1 MFKYFFDIL
10 AVYKY
15 IVRIDEYIIKV
26 DHNTDI
32 QKIREYD
39 IHELL
44 EGHRNISKCH
54 KLHSACI
61 STTSGPIFTN

>member
-32 QKIREYD
+32 QKIREYN

-44 EGHRNISKCH
+44 EGHRNISKV
-54 KLHSACI
+54 K
-61 STTSGPIFTN
+61 